1 MSRMGKSIRK
11 IVRQTVVSDG
21 PGQYAVEG
29 KKIVCSHCGGDEFG
43 KGKVPLN
50 MTWMTIFNLEW
61 ATKSASI
68 LACTRCGKIQWFLK
82 EPQMRSS

>member
-11 IVRQTVVSDG
+11 IVRKPVSSAG
-21 PGQYAVEG
+21 PGQYAAG
-29 KKIVCSHCGGDEFG
+29 DKKIVCPHSGGDEFG
-43 KGKVPLN
+43 KGKTMLN

-61 ATKSASI
+61 ANKSAII

-82 EPQMRSS
+82 EPQLQSS